1 LNPTSE
7 EIVNKRWI
15 DDLDTCV
22 GCMDGVTHL
31 PNQDVGK
38 RNSLGPWIHRLLTSF
53 IIIMTFYMQSEI
65 NNLFVEISI
74 MNRILRTIIQFS
86 IIVLLLGIGHKL
98 LRSLD

>member
-1 LNPTSE
+1 
-7 EIVNKRWI
+7 
-15 DDLDTCV
+15 
-22 GCMDGVTHL
+22 MDGVAHL

-38 RNSLGPWIHRLLTSF
+38 GNTLGPWTHRLLTSF
-53 IIIMTFYMQSEI
+53 IIIITFYMQSEI

-86 IIVLLLGIGHKL
+86 IIILLLGIGHKL

>member
-1 LNPTSE
+1 
-7 EIVNKRWI
+7 
-15 DDLDTCV
+15 
-22 GCMDGVTHL
+22 
-31 PNQDVGK
+31 
-38 RNSLGPWIHRLLTSF
+38 
-53 IIIMTFYMQSEI
+53 MTFYMQSEI

>member
-1 LNPTSE
+1 
-7 EIVNKRWI
+7 
-15 DDLDTCV
+15 
-22 GCMDGVTHL
+22 MDGVTHL

-38 RNSLGPWIHRLLTSF
+38 RKTLGPWIHRLLASF

-86 IIVLLLGIGHKL
+86 IIILLLGIGHKL